1 MKLGQRVVAQL
12 VEHRSPKPVVGGSS
26 PSDPAARC
34 NTARRNKEDFDS
46 EKVPAKKG
54 KSMSANSSE
63 RLGLF
68 SRMALFLRQ
77 VMFELKK
84 VVWPTKEQMV
94 TYTAVV
100 VVFVIIMGLIIAA
113 LDFAFVQLV
122 LLIFG

>member
-1 MKLGQRVVAQL
+1 MGVQV
-12 VEHRSPKPVVGGSS
+12 P
-26 PSDPAARC
+26 PALLQEVTKKISKA
-34 NTARRNKEDFDS
+34 N
-46 EKVPAKKG
+46 KVPAKKG
-54 KSMSANSSE
+54 KTVSVNSTE

-68 SRMALFLRQ
+68 SRMSLFLRQ

-113 LDFAFVQLV
+113 LDFAFVKLV

>member
-1 MKLGQRVVAQL
+1 
-12 VEHRSPKPVVGGSS
+12 
-26 PSDPAARC
+26 
-34 NTARRNKEDFDS
+34 
-46 EKVPAKKG
+46 
-54 KSMSANSSE
+54 MSVNSSE

-113 LDFAFVQLV
+113 LDFVFVQLV

>member
-1 MKLGQRVVAQL
+1 VK
-12 VEHRSPKPVVGGSS
+12 
-26 PSDPAARC
+26 
-34 NTARRNKEDFDS
+34 
-46 EKVPAKKG
+46 KVPAKKG
-54 KSMSANSSE
+54 KSMSVNSSE

-68 SRMALFLRQ
+68 SRTALFLRQ

-113 LDFAFVQLV
+113 LDFAFVRLV
-122 LLIFG
+122 LLVFG